1 MPLPPPS
8 LLERGASGAS
18 DAALLAAA
26 VWLIPRTAA
35 SSASSTDT
43 AGCVNLMEMKRFAA
57 VAVEVDVTGGSGGL
71 RSEGSGTTWFDLGEY
86 TALGDCCMT
95 MEWYRVDQTN
105 RRKPQ

>member
-1 MPLPPPS
+1 MLSPPPS

-43 AGCVNLMEMKRFAA
+43 GGRVNLMEIKRVAA
-57 VAVEVDVTGGSGGL
+57 AAVEVNMTGGSGGL
-71 RSEGSGTTWFDLGEY
+71 RSEGTGTTWFDLGED
-86 TALGDCCMT
+86 TALGDCCMA
-95 MEWYRVDQTN
+95 MEW
-105 RRKPQ
+105 